1 MEMRAARW
9 LLLLVLAGCVPS
21 LSAGISNE
29 QRTTWG
35 LMDVI
40 SDFAPDRGAGA
51 KYKVGERVFF
61 SFRLNQPGYVTLVT
75 IDPDTTTAI
84 LEQSVELP
92 AGKHTFPR
100 KTDVTAQGQATYKV
114 FPPAGVSK
122 FRLIFTNNNPAVGK
136 SFAGKLQADELN
148 RQTQA
153 FVDLAVTRDV
163 AETTMETVE

>member
-1 MEMRAARW
+1 MRSARW

-21 LSAGISNE
+21 ISAGISGE
-29 QRTTWG
+29 QRTTWA

-40 SDFAPDRGAGA
+40 TDFAPDRGTGA

-61 SFRLNQPGYVTLVT
+61 SFRLSQPGYVTLVT

-84 LEQSVELP
+84 LEQNIPLE

-114 FPPAGVSK
+114 FPPAGVSR

-136 SFAGKLQADELN
+136 SFVGKLSKDELN

-153 FVDLAVTRDV
+153 FINLAVTRDV